1 MRRILIIV
9 YSVFL
14 LILLVNFFYYNTL
27 YKNQISYI
35 TDVLDQQVLITGA
48 KVDSLN
54 YSFFNDLEV
63 TVNEDP
69 ELFFSNPEV
78 QTMIIEKLQL
88 FFSKYEDFI
97 TTIKIDDR
105 HLNEFT
111 LTKQNDKW
119 ITNLSVRQEQEE
131 IFEMPNLIASKAN
144 SKYSYVQPVL
154 YEGSVIANIV
164 VELNYQKYFKSLF
177 TFFNIG
183 DEQWQWVLSD
193 SGEMVF
199 TNFSNIIDYSN
210 LQKITKAIEDQSQ
223 GNQIMAAKIN
233 GQKSEILLSYYS
245 VRLVERDLGIV
256 FSTKTE
262 TFQKGMIRNSILIVG
277 FTLILI
283 QLIIMVFLKYLKK
296 QKAEKSRLIASE
308 TMLFKLIEEM
318 PVGVII
324 HNNNREIIKA
334 NKVAA
339 NQYSYK
345 DESEMTGKIFPE
357 TSQPDRSDYF
367 SKNLGGTFNPDQ
379 FVIIKKEIGE
389 IVLYRNSIP
398 VKFMNEEASMEI
410 LIDVT
415 MLESARKQE
424 AKANV
429 AKTEFLARMSYE
441 IRTPL
446 NGIIGMTDV
455 LNKYTLS
462 PEVTEI
468 VGLLRRSTEVL
479 LNIINDI
486 LDFSRIE
493 SGKMILDELPFN
505 IREEITYCTDFA
517 KTNITA
523 NNPELVCIID
533 DNIPEN
539 IIGDPFR
546 IRQVLTN
553 LLNHS
558 IKNTLKG
565 EIRLRC
571 FVKSNKNG
579 ILILG
584 FELSDTGQIFD
595 KATLKKIFGDFVN
608 IENKAVRSND
618 DSGFGTILAKQLVE
632 LMGGELTAECP
643 SGIIPEAGTKI
654 TFTIV
659 TYSNDR
665 PIKDLINDRIKVFR
679 DIKTLVIT
687 GIQNRDE
694 EILGALHKIGLTVT
708 ITTYSRATIN
718 QIRANMNFPEDRYNL
733 VILFDDGEF
742 DGFGAARSIWENKL
756 SANFIMIMIS
766 SNDKKGNYLNC
777 ITMGIDHYLIKPFDI
792 SELIGFV
799 RNSFPFIEDQKTSV
813 DIGTVRNDINILIVE
828 DNKMNQK
835 VIGTMLYN
843 LGYSFDIAENGYE
856 GYIQAKIKKYDL
868 IFMDLI
874 MPEMDGFESAQKI
887 LGYDK
892 SVIIVAFSADNM
904 PESKRKAEL
913 SGIRDFISKPVRIDD
928 LKRLFAKHFKK

>member
-14 LILLVNFFYYNTL
+14 FILLVNFIYYKTL

-35 TDVLDQQVLITGA
+35 TDVLDQQAMITGA

-63 TVNEDP
+63 TVTENP
-69 ELFFSNPEV
+69 ELFFSNTEV
-78 QTMIIEKLQL
+78 YNMIIEKLKL

-97 TTIKIDDR
+97 TSIKINDR
-105 HLNEFT
+105 NFNAFT
-111 LTKQNDKW
+111 ITKQSDRTENKW
-119 ITNLSVRQEQEE
+119 IYSPSVLQEQEKIYE
-131 IFEMPNLIASKAN
+131 IPKLVISTTSN
-144 SKYSYVQPVL
+144 KYSYVHPVL
-154 YEGSVIANIV
+154 YEGKVIANIV
-164 VELNYQKYFKSLF
+164 VELDYQKYFKSLF
-177 TFFNIG
+177 AYFNIG
-183 DEQWQWVLSD
+183 NEQWQWVLSD

-199 TNFSNIIDYSN
+199 SNSAKKIDYSN
-210 LQKITKAIEDQSQ
+210 LQDITEAIKDQSQ
-223 GNQIMAAKIN
+223 GNQIMFAKID
-233 GQKSEILLSYYS
+233 GKRKEILLSYYS
-245 VRLVERDLGIV
+245 ARLVERDLGIV

-262 TFQKGMIRNSILIVG
+262 TFQKGIIRNSLLIVG

-283 QLIIMVFLKYLKK
+283 QLIIMVFMKYLKK
-296 QKAEKSRLIASE
+296 QKAEMNRLYASE
-308 TMLFKLIEEM
+308 KMLFKLIEEM

-339 NQYSYK
+339 NLYSYK

-367 SKNLGGTFNPDQ
+367 SKNLGGIFNPDQ

-389 IVLYRNSIP
+389 IVLYRNSFP
-398 VKFMNEEASMEI
+398 VTFMNEEASMEI

-455 LNKYTLS
+455 LNKYDLS
-462 PEVTEI
+462 AEVTEI

-517 KTNITA
+517 KANITA
-523 NNPELVCIID
+523 DNPELVCIID

-546 IRQVLTN
+546 IRQVLMN

-571 FVKSNKNG
+571 FVKSNMKG
-579 ILILG
+579 ILTLG
-584 FELSDTGQIFD
+584 FELSDTGMTFD
-595 KATLKKIFGDFVN
+595 KASLKKIFGDFVN

-632 LMGGELTAECP
+632 LMGGDSL
-643 SGIIPEAGTKI
+643 
-654 TFTIV
+654 
-659 TYSNDR
+659 R
-665 PIKDLINDRIKVFR
+665 KVR
-679 DIKTLVIT
+679 Q
-687 GIQNRDE
+687 G
-694 EILGALHKIGLTVT
+694 
-708 ITTYSRATIN
+708 
-718 QIRANMNFPEDRYNL
+718 
-733 VILFDDGEF
+733 
-742 DGFGAARSIWENKL
+742 
-756 SANFIMIMIS
+756 
-766 SNDKKGNYLNC
+766 
-777 ITMGIDHYLIKPFDI
+777 
-792 SELIGFV
+792 
-799 RNSFPFIEDQKTSV
+799 
-813 DIGTVRNDINILIVE
+813 
-828 DNKMNQK
+828 
-835 VIGTMLYN
+835 
-843 LGYSFDIAENGYE
+843 
-856 GYIQAKIKKYDL
+856 
-868 IFMDLI
+868 
-874 MPEMDGFESAQKI
+874 
-887 LGYDK
+887 
-892 SVIIVAFSADNM
+892 
-904 PESKRKAEL
+904 
-913 SGIRDFISKPVRIDD
+913 
-928 LKRLFAKHFKK
+928 